1 MFFLV
6 SATVI
11 TATMLLTLGVGAG
24 EAQAPSPSGRA
35 VDAKLTVKI
44 KTALWVDQRFFGK
57 QIRVDTVDAVATL
70 RGKVDSDETK
80 TAAADIAQRT
90 EGVAEV
96 RNELQ
101 VVPPAERA
109 QVDASDLAISR
120 AMEQQLKRD
129 PQLQL
134 AVIDARVDAGIVV
147 LSGQVPDPEVG
158 ARAAELARG
167 VPGVRSVHNALISRQ
182 PVAAPESRV
191 R

>member
-1 MFFLV
+1 MPPAGSSALVWPEQTRHLRKREPVLPRSSWRAPMFFLV

-90 EGVAEV
+90 EGVAE
-96 RNELQ
+96 
-101 VVPPAERA
+101 
-109 QVDASDLAISR
+109 
-120 AMEQQLKRD
+120 
-129 PQLQL
+129 
-134 AVIDARVDAGIVV
+134 
-147 LSGQVPDPEVG
+147 
-158 ARAAELARG
+158 
-167 VPGVRSVHNALISRQ
+167 
-182 PVAAPESRV
+182 
-191 R
+191 